1 MRGFFNALAKNQ
13 PTEIHRQMQT
23 SHNAYSDRAIWSIA
37 APMMLSGVSVP
48 LLGFVDTAVMG
59 HLGDAYWMGAVAAG
73 ATIFTVLFMGMN
85 FLRMGTTGLAAQ
97 ALGAG
102 ETGLART
109 ILAQSSIIALAL
121 AALLILLQ
129 VPLLNISLQL
139 LAAPPDVGIA
149 TREYFSIRI
158 WAAPATLINF
168 TLVGWFLGMQNAR
181 GPLAII
187 LLINSLNIAL
197 DLLLVPVS
205 GWQIA
210 GVAWASVV
218 AEYAGLALAIVL
230 LQRELTKHKGRIDL
244 RELWQVTRYRRLFSI
259 NTNLFVRTMA
269 LMLILAFITAQGARY
284 GELILAANAVLL
296 NLQLFLSYALDG
308 LAHAAE
314 ALSGKAFGSQNQ
326 AALRWVVKRSL
337 YWSVFIAAIF
347 CGVYGLLGEAIVGAV
362 TNIPEVRLTAAEYL
376 PWIIIS
382 PLISVWCFL
391 YDGIFVGLTRSREML
406 IVMAGSALM
415 VFLPVWY
422 LSTDLGNN
430 GLWLAFTCFMA
441 ARGMGMHLYAKRILA
456 VAGVR

>member
-1 MRGFFNALAKNQ
+1 M
-13 PTEIHRQMQT
+13 
-23 SHNAYSDRAIWSIA
+23 
-37 APMMLSGVSVP
+37 P

-181 GPLAII
+181 APLAII

-230 LQRELTKHKGRIDL
+230 LQRELTKHKVESDI
-244 RELWQVTRYRRLFSI
+244 
-259 NTNLFVRTMA
+259 
-269 LMLILAFITAQGARY
+269 
-284 GELILAANAVLL
+284 
-296 NLQLFLSYALDG
+296 
-308 LAHAAE
+308 
-314 ALSGKAFGSQNQ
+314 
-326 AALRWVVKRSL
+326 
-337 YWSVFIAAIF
+337 
-347 CGVYGLLGEAIVGAV
+347 
-362 TNIPEVRLTAAEYL
+362 
-376 PWIIIS
+376 
-382 PLISVWCFL
+382 
-391 YDGIFVGLTRSREML
+391 
-406 IVMAGSALM
+406 
-415 VFLPVWY
+415 
-422 LSTDLGNN
+422 
-430 GLWLAFTCFMA
+430 
-441 ARGMGMHLYAKRILA
+441 
-456 VAGVR
+456 

>member
-1 MRGFFNALAKNQ
+1 
-13 PTEIHRQMQT
+13 MQT

-48 LLGFVDTAVMG
+48 MLGFVDTAVMG

-102 ETGLART
+102 KAGLART
-109 ILAQSSIIALAL
+109 ILAQSSIIALVL

-129 VPLLNISLQL
+129 APLLNISLQL
-139 LAAPPDVGIA
+139 IAAPPDVEIA
-149 TREYFSIRI
+149 TREYFGIRI

-181 GPLAII
+181 APLAVI
-187 LLINSLNIAL
+187 LLINLLNIAL

-210 GVAWASVV
+210 GVAWASVI
-218 AEYAGLALAIVL
+218 AEYAGLALAVVL
-230 LQRELTKHKGRIDL
+230 LQWELTKHKGRIDL
-244 RELWQVTRYRRLFSI
+244 SELWQVSRYRRLFSI
-259 NTNLFVRTMA
+259 NTDLFIRTMA

-314 ALSGKAFGSQNQ
+314 ALSGKAFGSQNR
-326 AALRWVVKRSL
+326 AALRWVVKRSF
-337 YWSVFIAAIF
+337 YWSVAPNF
-347 CGVYGLLGEAIVGAV
+347 
-362 TNIPEVRLTAAEYL
+362 
-376 PWIIIS
+376 
-382 PLISVWCFL
+382 
-391 YDGIFVGLTRSREML
+391 
-406 IVMAGSALM
+406 
-415 VFLPVWY
+415 
-422 LSTDLGNN
+422 
-430 GLWLAFTCFMA
+430 
-441 ARGMGMHLYAKRILA
+441 
-456 VAGVR
+456 

>member
-1 MRGFFNALAKNQ
+1 
-13 PTEIHRQMQT
+13 MQT

-48 LLGFVDTAVMG
+48 MLGFVDTAVMG

-102 ETGLART
+102 KAGLART
-109 ILAQSSIIALAL
+109 ILAQSSIIALVL

-129 VPLLNISLQL
+129 APLLNISLQL
-139 LAAPPDVGIA
+139 IAAPPDVEIA
-149 TREYFSIRI
+149 TREYFGIRI

-181 GPLAII
+181 APLAVI
-187 LLINSLNIAL
+187 LLINLLNIAL

-210 GVAWASVV
+210 GVAWASVI
-218 AEYAGLALAIVL
+218 AEYAGLALAVVL
-230 LQRELTKHKGRIDL
+230 LQWELTKHKGRIDL
-244 RELWQVTRYRRLFSI
+244 SELWQVSRYRRLFSI
-259 NTNLFVRTMA
+259 NTDLFIRTMA

-314 ALSGKAFGSQNQ
+314 ALSGKAFGSQNR
-326 AALRWVVKRSL
+326 AALRWVVKRSF
-337 YWSVFIAAIF
+337 YWSVLIAAIF

-362 TNIPEVRLTAAEYL
+362 TNIPEVQLTAAEYL
-376 PWIIIS
+376 PWLIVS

-391 YDGIFVGLTRSREML
+391 YDG
-406 IVMAGSALM
+406 
-415 VFLPVWY
+415 
-422 LSTDLGNN
+422 
-430 GLWLAFTCFMA
+430 
-441 ARGMGMHLYAKRILA
+441 
-456 VAGVR
+456 

>member
-1 MRGFFNALAKNQ
+1 
-13 PTEIHRQMQT
+13 MQIG
-23 SHNAYSDRAIWSIA
+23 HNAYSDRAIWRIA
-37 APMMLSGVSVP
+37 TPMMLSGVSVP

-102 ETGLART
+102 KAGLART
-109 ILAQSSIIALAL
+109 VLAQSSIIALAISV
-121 AALLILLQ
+121 LLILLQ

-139 LAAPPDVGIA
+139 IAAPPDVEIA

-158 WAAPATLINF
+158 WAAPATLINYA
-168 TLVGWFLGMQNAR
+168 LVGWFLGMQNAR
-181 GPLAII
+181 TPLAII
-187 LLINSLNIAL
+187 LLINSLNITL

-210 GVAWASVV
+210 GVAWASVI
-218 AEYAGLALAIVL
+218 AEYAGTALAIVL
-230 LQRELTKHKGRIDL
+230 LQRELAEHKGRINL
-244 RELWQVTRYRRLFSI
+244 RELCQLSRYRRLFSI
-259 NTNLFVRTMA
+259 NANLFFRTIT

-284 GELILAANAVLL
+284 GALVLAANAVLL
-296 NLQLFLSYALDG
+296 NLQLLLSYALDG

-314 ALSGKAFGSQNQ
+314 ALSGKAFGSHDRT
-326 AALRWVVKRSL
+326 ALRWVVKRCL

-347 CGVYGLLGEAIVGAV
+347 CGVYALLGEAIVGV
-362 TNIPEVRLTAAEYL
+362 ITNIHEVRLTAAEYL

-406 IVMAGSALM
+406 IVMAGSALL

-422 LSTDLGNN
+422 LSTNLGNN

-441 ARGMGMHLYAKRILA
+441 ARGMGMHLCAKRILA
-456 VAGVR
+456 VAEVR